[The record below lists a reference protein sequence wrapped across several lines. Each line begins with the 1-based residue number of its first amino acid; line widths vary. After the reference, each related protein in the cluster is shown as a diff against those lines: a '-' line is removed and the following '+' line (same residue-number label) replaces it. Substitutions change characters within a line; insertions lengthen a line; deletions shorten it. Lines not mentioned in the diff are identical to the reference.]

1 VVDQPLPGWR
11 AQIRHRYTV
20 VAVVFLCW
28 TVAIVARL
36 LFLQVYSYDD
46 LQARAERQ
54 QQRIVP
60 AAAKRGDIYDRNG
73 RLLAYSVDADTIYA
87 VPGEIRDPEK
97 AATKIC
103 AALIDCDRGERAVI
117 LKRLGR
123 TGAFSYVK
131 RQVTPA
137 EARAVAALGLEGIGF
152 TTESKRFYPNREL
165 ASHLVGYAG
174 TDNEGLGG
182 IESAFDKVVK
192 GKEGKLLVQTDAR
205 GRAFSRLERQP
216 TAGGTV
222 ELTIDSQLQYI
233 AERELRA
240 GVREH
245 RADAGT
251 AVILDPNTGEILA
264 MANWPTFNPN
274 IYGESSDNARRNRA
288 IQDLYEPGSTFKI
301 VTASAAI
308 EEHLFNP
315 ADIIDVSA
323 GLIRIGNRVVDDMHR
338 YGPLSFTDVLVKSS
352 NVGAIKIGSRGGAE
366 RMIQYVRRFGFG
378 RPTSHD
384 FPGESSGIVWSNL
397 NDSALAS
404 VSMGYQIGV
413 TPLQVVAAASAVANG
428 GTLYEPRVIRAIT
441 KDGVRTVVKP
451 TAVRTAIKK
460 STAATLTTIM
470 EQVVERGTATRAK
483 IPGYT
488 IAGKTG
494 TADKLINGRYSNSQQ
509 NVSFVG
515 FVPSRNPALAII
527 VMIDSPRAGGDT
539 GGVVAAPIFQR
550 IAADALRHLG
560 VPLSVNPSPAII
572 LPRRAAGAPLAP
584 VQPVVVPVRN
594 IGGDITSLPVTSL
607 PDLRGYGAR
616 EAVHE
621 LVRLGLTPRVRG
633 LGIVVDQE
641 PDPGAP
647 IEPGT
652 TCTLVLDRD
661 PHAALVP
668 GVPQ

>member
-1 VVDQPLPGWR
+1 MVDQPLPGWR

-274 IYGESSDNARRNRA
+274 IYGESPENARRNRA

-323 GLIRIGNRVVDDMHR
+323 GLIRIGNRVVDDMNHAGEIR
-338 YGPLSFTDVLVKSS
+338 VLVGIAEPDVRVWT
-352 NVGAIKIGSRGGAE
+352 NVGDAHIGYFGDADGIAAAKAEILEGAGPATVLVANADDPRVMRYAKDFTG
-366 RMIQYVRRFGFG
+366 RMVTFGFG
-378 RPTSHD
+378 
-384 FPGESSGIVWSNL
+384 ES
-397 NDSALAS
+397 AS
-404 VSMGYQIGV
+404 VRATSVEERGLSGTVATFTAGGEQATV
-413 TPLQVVAAASAVANG
+413 RVPLLGRGNLANVLCAAAVA
-428 GTLYEPRVIRAIT
+428 
-441 KDGVRTVVKP
+441 
-451 TAVRTAIKK
+451 
-460 STAATLTTIM
+460 TT
-470 EQVVERGTATRAK
+470 
-483 IPGYT
+483 
-488 IAGKTG
+488 
-494 TADKLINGRYSNSQQ
+494 
-509 NVSFVG
+509 
-515 FVPSRNPALAII
+515 
-527 VMIDSPRAGGDT
+527 
-539 GGVVAAPIFQR
+539 
-550 IAADALRHLG
+550 LG
-560 VPLSVNPSPAII
+560 VPLADIASRAERLTPAKRRGEVRHLRNGVTVVDDSYNSSPAA
-572 LPRRAAGAPLAP
+572 LNKSLEMLSREPVVGRRVAVLGEMLELGDLSTSLHEACGLTAARSGLELLVTVGGAPAAVLARTA
-584 VQPVVVPVRN
+584 VDAGMDAGTVRHVATSAAAADLVAGLIEHGDVVLVKGSRGVR
-594 IGGDITSLPVTSL
+594 T
-607 PDLRGYGAR
+607 DL
-616 EAVHE
+616 
-621 LVRLGLTPRVRG
+621 
-633 LGIVVDQE
+633 VVDR
-641 PDPGAP
+641 
-647 IEPGT
+647 
-652 TCTLVLDRD
+652 LVAEL
-661 PHAALVP
+661 
-668 GVPQ
+668 G